1 MSKELKFFIYLLERY
16 AEQKGTDAQKI
27 IAEWDELGVTD
38 YIYEMYEIY
47 HIEKDRLWIIKDYGS
62 IARKRKTKR
71 QFFL

>member
-47 HIEKDRLWIIKDYGS
+47 HIEHL
-62 IARKRKTKR
+62 
-71 QFFL
+71 

>member
-38 YIYEMYEIY
+38 YIYEMYETSAGY
-47 HIEKDRLWIIKDYGS
+47 CPWS
-62 IARKRKTKR
+62 STA
-71 QFFL
+71 

>member
-27 IAEWDELGVTD
+27 IAECDELGVTD

-47 HIEKDRLWIIKDYGS
+47 HIEHLQNAFDDIDRLLLE
-62 IARKRKTKR
+62 RKG
-71 QFFL
+71 